1 MEATSRDRPATES
14 FLLGTHAIVIRLLRH
29 EYVSAIIAAMSTL
42 GLVGWFE
49 TFLPFL

>member
-1 MEATSRDRPATES
+1 MEATSHDRPATES
-14 FLLGTHAIVIRLLRH
+14 FLQGTHPVVIGLLRH
-29 EYVSAIIAAMSTL
+29 ESISAIIAAMAAL